1 MGLSELVHTSK
12 WKAFM
17 AKLYGWGA
25 AVVIV
30 GALFKIQHYPG
41 AGLFL
46 AIGLLTEAT
55 IFFFSA
61 FEPLKEEPDW
71 KLVYPQLDPN
81 YTGPGFEGITVGNMG
96 GGYIGGGAGGSTEGV
111 SYGGGY
117 AGGGVGGGVGGGT
130 GLTQFDKMM
139 SNAGITPELFE
150 RLSDGL
156 KKLSDT
162 TAHLNSLSDMALTTN
177 EYTGTIRKANE
188 SLMNLSQSYLQT
200 AKAMSDTSSAYQV
213 IGESSKN
220 IETGGKTYQEKLESL
235 NKNLSALNAVYEL
248 QLRGA
253 NDHVKNSEVIHKDIE
268 GMMKNLSDSAGDT
281 IKYRDQVSKLNEN
294 LSALNN
300 VYGNMLAAMNVK

>member
-25 AVVIV
+25 AVVII

-61 FEPLKEEPDW
+61 FEPLKEDPDW

-81 YTGPGFEGITVGNMG
+81 YTGPGFEGISVGGGG
-96 GGYIGGGAGGSTEGV
+96 GGYLGGGSGTGS
-111 SYGGGY
+111 GGGY
-117 AGGGVGGGVGGGT
+117 GFGGGGGIAGT
-130 GLTQFDKMM
+130 GGLSEFDKML

-150 RLSDGL
+150 RLSTGL
-156 KKLSDT
+156 NKLSDT
-162 TAHLNSLSDMALTTN
+162 TTQLNSLSDMALSTN

-188 SLMNLSQSYLQT
+188 SLLNLSQSYMST
-200 AKAMSDTSSAYQV
+200 AKAMADTNNAYQM

-253 NDHVKNSEVIHKDIE
+253 NDHVKNSETIYKDIQ
-268 GMMKNLSDSAGDT
+268 GLMKDLSGSAENT
-281 IKYRDQVSKLNEN
+281 MKYRDQVNKLNEN